1 MGGKDR
7 EFCGKAGGGH
17 EAAFCAESEAKS
29 APAAVQIPVQQQEKI
44 KMPRRAAG
52 AREACM
58 KRIISYVIA
67 KQIVAEIGRQGKRK
81 PPIDGTRAL
90 VERQSWGKLIALSA
104 KCFLLL
110 PLKRLLLSQ

>member
-1 MGGKDR
+1 
-7 EFCGKAGGGH
+7 
-17 EAAFCAESEAKS
+17 
-29 APAAVQIPVQQQEKI
+29 
-44 KMPRRAAG
+44 
-52 AREACM
+52 M

-67 KQIVAEIGRQGKRK
+67 KQIAAEIGRQGKRK